1 MSVELTRLPNGLTV
15 VTHAMPHLES
25 VALGVWFE
33 AGSRSEALH
42 EHGMSH
48 LLEHMAF
55 KGTASRSA
63 RDIAE
68 TIEAVGG
75 DMNAAT
81 SVDHT
86 GYYLRLLKEHA
97 ELGIAI
103 LGDILCHSAFDAEE
117 LAREQH
123 VIVQEIGAVRDTP
136 DDLALDLFQ
145 EAAYPDQ
152 PIGRTILGTPETV
165 RSFSPADLRRFLAT
179 HYSGA
184 RAVLSAAGNL
194 RHEDIVAWA
203 EKHLSGLPAEPPPA
217 AAPGRYRGG
226 RKVEK
231 RDVQEVQILLGF
243 EGLAFRDHDLY
254 AARLL
259 AGILGGGMASRL
271 FQEVRERRGL
281 CYSIHAFDWP
291 FADTGIFGIEAA
303 TGEAD
308 VAELIPLVV
317 DQLSRIGDGVTA
329 SELARGKAQLRASL
343 LMNLESPAGRAGQ
356 MARHVLIHGRPL
368 ALDEIVQRIEAV
380 SARQIADLAARIF
393 ATPPTV
399 AGVGPAGILP
409 APEQISRQLA
419 ARMPV

>member
-1 MSVELTRLPNGLTV
+1 MTVELSRLPNGLAV

-33 AGSRSEALH
+33 AGSRSEAAH
-42 EHGMSH
+42 EHGISH

-68 TIEAVGG
+68 TIEALGG

-97 ELGIAI
+97 EIGIAI
-103 LGDILCHSAFDAEE
+103 LGDILCHSAFDTEE

-123 VIVQEIGAVRDTP
+123 VIVQEIGATLDMP
-136 DDLALDLFQ
+136 EDLALDLFQ
-145 EAAYPDQ
+145 EAAFPDQ
-152 PIGRTILGTPETV
+152 PIGRTILGTADSV
-165 RSFSPADLRRFLAT
+165 RSFTPADLRRFLAT
-179 HYSGA
+179 HYRGA
-184 RAVLSAAGNL
+184 RAVLAAAG
-194 RHEDIVAWA
+194 HFDHDAIVGWA
-203 EKHLSGLPAEPPPA
+203 QEHLAGLPADAPPPPE
-217 AAPGRYRGG
+217 PGHYRGS
-226 RKVEK
+226 RRVEE
-231 RDVQEVQILLGF
+231 RDLQEVQILLGF
-243 EGLAFRDHDLY
+243 EGLAFRDDDLY

-271 FQEVRERRGL
+271 FQEVRESRGL

-291 FADTGIFGIEAA
+291 FADTGIFGIHAA
-303 TGEAD
+303 TGETD
-308 VAELIPLVV
+308 VRELIAVV
-317 DQLSRIGDGVTA
+317 LDQVRRIPDGVSP
-329 SELARGKAQLRASL
+329 SELDRAKAQIRASL

-368 ALDEIVQRIEAV
+368 ALEEIVARIEAV
-380 SARQIADLAARIF
+380 SARQIADLAARIV
-393 ATPPTV
+393 ASPPTV
-399 AGVGPAGILP
+399 AGVGPAGLLP
-409 APEQISRQLA
+409 DLAEVARQLA
-419 ARMPV
+419 TPRAV

>member
-1 MSVELTRLPNGLTV
+1 MSVKLSRLPNGLAV

-25 VALGVWFE
+25 VAIGVWFE
-33 AGSRSEALH
+33 AGSRSEGPH

-63 RDIAE
+63 GEIAE

-86 GYYLRLLKEHA
+86 GYYVRLLKEDA
-97 ELGIAI
+97 ELGIEI
-103 LGDILCHSAFDAEE
+103 LGDILCNSAFDAEE

-123 VIVQEIGAVRDTP
+123 VIIQEIGAVRDNP
-136 DDLALDLFQ
+136 EDLALDLFQ
-145 EAAYPDQ
+145 EAAYPGQ
-152 PIGRTILGTPETV
+152 PIGRTILGTAETV
-165 RSFSPADLRRFLAT
+165 RSFTPDDLRRFLST
-179 HYSGA
+179 HYRGA

-194 RHEDIVAWA
+194 SHDRIAAWA
-203 EKHLSGLPAEPPPA
+203 ERHLSAIPAAEPPP
-217 AAPGRYRGG
+217 PVRGCYRGS
-226 RKVEK
+226 RKVQE
-231 RDVQEVQILLGF
+231 REVEEVQVLLGF
-243 EGLAFRDHDLY
+243 EGLSFRDRDLY

-259 AGILGGGMASRL
+259 AGTLGGGMASRL
-271 FQEVRERRGL
+271 FQEVREKRGL

-291 FADTGIFGIEAA
+291 FSDTGIFGIHAA

-308 VAELIPLVV
+308 VQELVPVV
-317 DQLSRIGDGVTA
+317 LEQLRRIGDGVA
-329 SELARGKAQLRASL
+329 AAELARGKAQLRASL

-368 ALDEIVQRIEAV
+368 SLEEIVARIESVGAG
-380 SARQIADLAARIF
+380 QITELAGRIF
-393 ATPPTV
+393 GSAPTV
-399 AGVGPAGILP
+399 AGVGPTGVLP
-409 APEQISRQLA
+409 ESEQIAQQLA
-419 ARMPV
+419 ARMAV